1 MRAIT
6 SSSNIYSGTFTM
18 PSDSELSS
26 LSSAPPTDDEANMA
40 TEEPAGIAKY
50 FKKESETP
58 PPKREPSPP
67 HEYVLADNP
76 DIAFIVMF
84 RARFHDVFPGTV
96 PHYGPQDI
104 EKGVEESPPDEGIER
119 LLCALLGLVLNRKK
133 EVERNHFTRPLE
145 EAIHTHQSQWP
156 KAWQG
161 KNPLHG
167 GRSFA
172 TMSPVERLQL
182 LKALILW
189 SLSSSEAVAAKIKES
204 YKQTRHDDDLNQP
217 LSVQPWGRDSLK
229 RRYWLI
235 EGQDDTN
242 FRLYRESNPVLK
254 HNTWWSIAGSIPEL
268 EGIAE
273 KLQGEKGLNSKKL
286 SEKIRAS
293 IPRFEASEEKRRR
306 REYRLARKAAFVRP
320 ELGSSLY
327 EGRTR
332 GKKLK
337 YTYSDDEGMFSDE
350 QPTTR
355 RSNRNGG
362 PAEAPTE
369 SRRPRF
375 TASGRQIR
383 SRAGGLYG
391 EALLYGQRGDAD
403 DDEFDEEEEVSRPQR
418 TRTSMHPN
426 GYSGYDAEDLE
437 DASEVHSSAND
448 SGNEW
453 RGVEDDLENENDF
466 EGDDEE
472 EQASGDES
480 GDIDEPESL
489 VVQLRYGKGNSSSN
503 PEVQI
508 DKPPPT
514 EDAEM
519 KDVGETAAAAQVS
532 ASAQSQPTTLPQ
544 QTNSAVEQSVN
555 THASPPAPV
564 APVSTQSTPI
574 VAVPSTAPESKLPG
588 FASKEQMTTSVH
600 TAQVPLGASMEV
612 PKENSIELNGTAP
625 S

>member
-1 MRAIT
+1 
-6 SSSNIYSGTFTM
+6 M

-26 LSSAPPTDDEANMA
+26 LSSAPPTDDEATVA
-40 TEEPAGIAKY
+40 IDRPTGIAKY

-67 HEYVLADNP
+67 HEYVVADNP
-76 DIAFIVMF
+76 DIAFIVAF
-84 RARFHDVFPGTV
+84 RARFHEVFPKGV

-104 EKGVEESPPDEGIER
+104 EQGIEESPPGEYIER

-156 KAWQG
+156 KEWEG

-167 GRSFA
+167 GGSFA
-172 TMSPVERLQL
+172 NMSPVERLRL

-189 SLSSSEAVAAKIKES
+189 SLSSSEAVQAKIKES

-235 EGQDDTN
+235 EGHDDTN
-242 FRLYRESNPVLK
+242 FRLYRESNPALK

-268 EGIAE
+268 EAVVE
-273 KLQGEKGLNSKKL
+273 KLESEKGTHSKKL

-306 REYRLARKAAFVRP
+306 REYRLTRKAAFVRP
-320 ELGSSLY
+320 DPGFSMY

-337 YTYSDDEGMFSDE
+337 YTYSEDEDIFSEDE
-350 QPTTR
+350 PSAR
-355 RSNRNGG
+355 RSTRNAA
-362 PAEAPTE
+362 PTEAFTE

-391 EALLYGQRGDAD
+391 EALLTGQRDGAD
-403 DDEFDEEEEVSRPQR
+403 DDEFDEDEEEEVSRPQR
-418 TRTSMHPN
+418 ARTSIHPN
-426 GYSGYDAEDLE
+426 GYSGYGADDLE
-437 DASEVHSSAND
+437 DASEFHSSGNE

-453 RGVEDDLENENDF
+453 RGAEDDLENDF

-472 EQASGDES
+472 EEASADGSTGNE
-480 GDIDEPESL
+480 EPESL
-489 VVQLRYGKGNSSSN
+489 VVQLRYGKGDASSN
-503 PEVQI
+503 PGVQTE
-508 DKPPPT
+508 KPPPA
-514 EDAEM
+514 EDVEM
-519 KDVGETAAAAQVS
+519 KDAGEAAAAS
-532 ASAQSQPTTLPQ
+532 SAQAPPTTLPHQSNSGTQ
-544 QTNSAVEQSVN
+544 Q
-555 THASPPAPV
+555 AP
-564 APVSTQSTPI
+564 T
-574 VAVPSTAPESKLPG
+574 
-588 FASKEQMTTSVH
+588 M
-600 TAQVPLGASMEV
+600 
-612 PKENSIELNGTAP
+612 TAP
-625 S
+625 SHPSAPIPQVPGQSADAVAAPSVPSNGVNQI

>member
-1 MRAIT
+1 
-6 SSSNIYSGTFTM
+6 M
-18 PSDSELSS
+18 PTDSELSS
-26 LSSAPPTDDEANMA
+26 LSSAPPTDDEATMA
-40 TEEPAGIAKY
+40 IDRPTGIAKY

-67 HEYVLADNP
+67 HEYVVADNP
-76 DIAFIVMF
+76 DIAFIVAF
-84 RARFHDVFPGTV
+84 RARFHEVFPKGV

-104 EKGVEESPPDEGIER
+104 EKGIEESPPGEYIER

-156 KAWQG
+156 KEWEG

-167 GRSFA
+167 GGSFA
-172 TMSPVERLQL
+172 TMSPVERLRL

-189 SLSSSEAVAAKIKES
+189 SLSSSEAVQAKIKES
-204 YKQTRHDDDLNQP
+204 YKQARHDDDLNQP

-235 EGQDDTN
+235 EGHDDTD
-242 FRLYRESNPVLK
+242 FRLYRESNPALK

-268 EGIAE
+268 EAVAE
-273 KLQGEKGLNSKKL
+273 KLEGEKGTNSKKL

-320 ELGSSLY
+320 DPGFSMY

-337 YTYSDDEGMFSDE
+337 YTYSDDEDIFSDDE
-350 QPTTR
+350 PSAR
-355 RSNRNGG
+355 RSTRNV
-362 PAEAPTE
+362 ALTDVSTE

-391 EALLYGQRGDAD
+391 EALLTGQRDGADDGEFNED
-403 DDEFDEEEEVSRPQR
+403 DDEGEVSRPQR
-418 TRTSMHPN
+418 ARTSTHPN
-426 GYSGYDAEDLE
+426 GYSGYGADDLE
-437 DASEVHSSAND
+437 DASEIHSSANE

-453 RGVEDDLENENDF
+453 RGVEDDLENDF
-466 EGDDEE
+466 EGDNEE
-472 EQASGDES
+472 EEASADES
-480 GDIDEPESL
+480 TGNEEPESL
-489 VVQLRYGKGNSSSN
+489 VVQLRYGKGDASSN

-508 DKPPPT
+508 EKPPPA
-514 EDAEM
+514 EDVEM
-519 KDVGETAAAAQVS
+519 KDAGEAAAAS
-532 ASAQSQPTTLPQ
+532 SAQAPSATLPNQSKSGTQ
-544 QTNSAVEQSVN
+544 QAPTMIAPSHPSA
-555 THASPPAPV
+555 
-564 APVSTQSTPI
+564 PI
-574 VAVPSTAPESKLPG
+574 A
-588 FASKEQMTTSVH
+588 
-600 TAQVPLGASMEV
+600 EV
-612 PKENSIELNGTAP
+612 PTHSAAAVAAP
-625 S
+625 SIASNGVNQI